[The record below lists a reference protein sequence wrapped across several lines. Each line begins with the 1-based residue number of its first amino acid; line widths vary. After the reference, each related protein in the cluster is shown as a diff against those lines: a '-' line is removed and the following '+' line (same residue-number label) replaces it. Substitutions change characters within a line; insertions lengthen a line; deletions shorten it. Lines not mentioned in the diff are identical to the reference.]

1 MGKWGLDCDTVNTVN
16 IELIESRWN
25 KAKQDLEEAKYL
37 EKLIFRDYVQ
47 TIKSYKTIWDYRI
60 PMIRQAQTEI
70 DKKKKKERENIS
82 YIEYEIKETFFKD
95 KDNFSIKI
103 HSIISGGV
111 EGYYWSLCFNI
122 NEEEYIIQIPS
133 REMLDINNIH
143 SAHEGKFVFLKR
155 TSSCSIAVLFDSWTE
170 EEFAE
175 KIKKYFETKEET
187 TKEKEN

>member
-1 MGKWGLDCDTVNTVN
+1 MGKCGLDCDTVNAVN

-37 EKLIFRDYVQ
+37 ERLIFRDYVQ

-95 KDNFSIKI
+95 KDYFSIKI

-175 KIKKYFETKEET
+175 KIKKYFETKEEDIND
-187 TKEKEN
+187 KEN